1 MKNWPEH
8 NLTLINFSFSQ
19 PSYPNYP
26 HQKQYYTNNSHF
38 NDNTNIFY
46 YYHQHTHPHQH
57 QHAAQQPPPQTQS
70 TPETNLYFDPLTGQ
84 YFYSKSQSQNQQFY
98 YSQPAHHSFQ
108 NPTFYAYREQQQQQ
122 QGNKKFHESNPNP
135 NSNGVDESSKDP
147 SKQNVI
153 ITEVDD
159 DDDDYDENEFKLN
172 SKETKK
178 DYVDAISLN
187 DEDGGDDRK

>member
-1 MKNWPEH
+1 M
-8 NLTLINFSFSQ
+8 INFSFSQ
-19 PSYPNYP
+19 ASYSNYP

-38 NDNTNIFY
+38 NDNANIFY
-46 YYHQHTHPHQH
+46 YYHQHSHPHQH
-57 QHAAQQPPPQTQS
+57 QHAAQHPPPQTQS

-98 YSQPAHHSFQ
+98 YSQPSHHSFQ

-122 QGNKKFHESNPNP
+122 GNKKFHESNPNT
-135 NSNGVDESSKDP
+135 NSNGVDESNKDP

-159 DDDDYDENEFKLN
+159 DDDDYDANEFKLN

-187 DEDGGDDRK
+187 DEDGGDERK